1 MGLRECLLEVWEI
14 RKYLHVHLIMILGR
28 ETDAGNGGENWRQI
42 IEEVKEIDSGPGVGR
57 WPT

>member
-1 MGLRECLLEVWEI
+1 MGLRECLFEVWEI
-14 RKYLHVHLIMILGR
+14 RKYLHVHLIMILGG
-28 ETDAGNGGENWRQI
+28 EIDARNGGENWRQI

>member
-1 MGLRECLLEVWEI
+1 MRECLLEVWEI